1 MSLARI
7 CLHAIAAR
15 RQDQYGRN
23 PTQQRL
29 NTATTV
35 KKQIAN
41 CRSCPIAKISNKQQT
56 TNYQQSAAIQNAED
70 DNNLSFDRIKQ
81 ILVMQFWMKK

>member
-23 PTQQRL
+23 PTQQRFKHR
-29 NTATTV
+29 NDC
-35 KKQIAN
+35 KKTN
-41 CRSCPIAKISNKQQT
+41 RKLRSCPIAKISNKQQT
-56 TNYQQSAAIQNAED
+56 TNYQQSAAIQNAER